1 MKLKW
6 FNWILFFVYSFFL
19 YLMIEISIQY
29 IPINTDV
36 AFLRIKQNE
45 IKHDYYR
52 IAFFTHAYSSIF
64 CLLAA
69 YTQFSANIR
78 NNFPKFHKIGGYI
91 YMISVLFLA
100 GPSGLILGYHANG
113 GLSSKISF
121 LLLGLLWIAFTG
133 YSIFAILRKDIQNH
147 KNFMIRSYSLALS
160 AITLRAWK
168 WILVFLFHPRPMDV
182 YKVVAWLGWVLNIII
197 AEYIIYRIKEK
208 KS

>member
-1 MKLKW
+1 
-6 FNWILFFVYSFFL
+6 
-19 YLMIEISIQY
+19 MIEISIQY

-45 IKHDYYR
+45 IIHDYYR

-91 YMISVLFLA
+91 YVISVLFLA